1 MVAVGTIT
9 SQFRIL
15 SAESLSQMC
24 HINVTSVILRE
35 ISQFAANINRLG
47 RGNFVKVENRLALF
61 FPFFPSKET
70 HLNPQLL
77 APAAQE
83 MPPISQGSAPCPAP
97 GTTAWFVFPGLCGC
111 SPPQSPLGTQGCQRL
126 PHTSAGAVMSPA
138 AF

>member
-83 MPPISQGSAPCPAP
+83 MPPISQDSAPCPAA
-97 GTTAWFVFPGLCGC
+97 GTNFSLCSRGC
-111 SPPQSPLGTQGCQRL
+111 VAAAHLSALWAPKDVSACPTPALGR
-126 PHTSAGAVMSPA
+126 
-138 AF
+138 